1 MPYLNEELDEIFPSF
16 LFYGESV
23 AKQRIISCI
32 HFFFEIKMHL

>member
-16 LFYGESV
+16 LFYGESKV
-23 AKQRIISCI
+23 KVGCI